1 MSQVVCGRGTWK
13 CSIPIEVVVR
23 CELSD
28 DSV

>member
-1 MSQVVCGRGTWK
+1 MLKVVCVGGTRK
-13 CSIPIEVVVR
+13 CSIVVDVVVR